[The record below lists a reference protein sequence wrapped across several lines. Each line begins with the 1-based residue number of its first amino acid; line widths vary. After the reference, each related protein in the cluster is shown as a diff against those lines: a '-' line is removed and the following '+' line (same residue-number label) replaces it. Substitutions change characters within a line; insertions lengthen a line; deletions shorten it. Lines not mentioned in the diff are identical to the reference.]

1 MTESNPDHLTVG
13 LVGLGSMGRGI
24 GRNLVRNGY
33 PLAVIDTDPDRV
45 AEQVDLGA
53 SEAGSLA
60 ELAASSN
67 VVITCLPDPATT
79 RKVFLDG
86 DGLVGASRDGTVL
99 VDCSTSDPLLTREIA
114 ARAAERG
121 VRMIDA
127 PMLRKPADAWEGTLL
142 LVVGGEEADIEFV
155 RPVLATFSEE
165 IIPVGDLGNGH
176 AVKVVNNGV
185 GLGTQA
191 LICEAFNVARSLGV
205 DAATLYRVMQG
216 SNAASRKL
224 DEMVPR
230 IIEDD
235 HSMSFSIDLCLK
247 DTNLF
252 TELANGVQAPSFIG
266 DAVRNTYLLASLQ
279 QYGSR
284 NQSELA
290 VFLRNLTRET
300 GTEPPKPSTKPSN
313 Q

>member
-24 GRNLVRNGY
+24 GRNLVMNGY

-45 AEQVDLGA
+45 AEQVNLGA

-79 RKVFLDG
+79 RKVYLDG
-86 DGLVGASRDGTVL
+86 DGLVAASRNGTVL
-99 VDCSTSDPLLTREIA
+99 VDCSTSDPLLTREIG
-114 ARAAERG
+114 ARAAARG
-121 VRMIDA
+121 VQMIDA

-155 RPVLATFSEE
+155 RPLLATFSEE
-165 IIPVGDLGNGH
+165 IIPVGGLGNGH

-205 DAATLYRVMQG
+205 DPATLYRVMQG

-252 TELANGVQAPSFIG
+252 TELANGVQAPSIIG

-279 QYGSR
+279 QYGPR
-284 NQSELA
+284 NQSELT
-290 VFLRNLTRET
+290 VFLRDLTRET
-300 GTEPPKPSTKPSN
+300 GTEPPMPDTKPSN